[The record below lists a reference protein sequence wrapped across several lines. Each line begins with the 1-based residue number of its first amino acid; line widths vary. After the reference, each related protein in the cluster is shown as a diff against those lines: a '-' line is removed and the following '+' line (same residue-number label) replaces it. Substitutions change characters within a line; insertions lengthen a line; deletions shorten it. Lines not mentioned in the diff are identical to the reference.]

1 MEYIK
6 YDMKDK
12 IKQGTKIQRQL
23 VKRQEQKQSNN
34 DMIRE
39 SYKKINLE
47 FAEYKAAL
55 EAVKIEI
62 ITAGE

>member
-1 MEYIK
+1 MEFMK
-6 YDMKDK
+6 HDMKDK
-12 IKQGTKIQRQL
+12 IKQGTKMQRQL

-47 FAEYKAAL
+47 FAEYKAL

>member
-1 MEYIK
+1 MEFMK

-12 IKQGTKIQRQL
+12 IKQGTKMQRQL
-23 VKRQEQKQSNN
+23 VKRQEQKQSSN

-39 SYKKINLE
+39 GYKKINLE

-55 EAVKIEI
+55 GAVKIEI

>member
-1 MEYIK
+1 MEFMK

>member
-1 MEYIK
+1 MEFMK

-12 IKQGTKIQRQL
+12 IKQGTKMQRQL
-23 VKRQEQKQSNN
+23 VKRQEQEQSSN

-55 EAVKIEI
+55 EAVKIEV